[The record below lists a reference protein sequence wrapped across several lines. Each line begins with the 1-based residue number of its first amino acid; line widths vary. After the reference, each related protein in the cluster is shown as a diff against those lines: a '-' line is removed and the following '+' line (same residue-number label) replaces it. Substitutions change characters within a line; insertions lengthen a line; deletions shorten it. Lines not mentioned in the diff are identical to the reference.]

1 MASNGWNFR
10 AALFSSMSG
19 AFPLHLL
26 HVTLAL
32 QFLST
37 GAQDGRGWYTYDTY
51 IYIYIYIYIEKERE
65 RDTVIGQLV
74 VTAVRFIILYK
85 CRERK
90 RTKTSSSSLYIP
102 MIAYEFGFQYPY
114 CNCWG
119 YPPDNCNE
127 TNDKPNMN
135 HTAFLHVYI
144 LFPSG
149 GIKNK
154 QKNWFPKS
162 SGGSCC
168 QSHNTSGPRV
178 YSACAPLL
186 PRLHSGLISGL
197 LGEEAVLGRR
207 STAQGKVTEFA
218 LREVDACRRWPA
230 GTWWNLLEPI
240 RMFRS
245 FFAWPNWGQTD
256 TLCPFGESVQCKG
269 KKLAGCLVSVFGMV
283 WIGGSGLAGSA
294 SCLLTCFLPCFRRVC
309 LVRYPGGW
317 FLVGQLVGGFIAN
330 I

>member
-1 MASNGWNFR
+1 
-10 AALFSSMSG
+10 
-19 AFPLHLL
+19 
-26 HVTLAL
+26 
-32 QFLST
+32 
-37 GAQDGRGWYTYDTY
+37 
-51 IYIYIYIYIEKERE
+51 
-65 RDTVIGQLV
+65 
-74 VTAVRFIILYK
+74 
-85 CRERK
+85 
-90 RTKTSSSSLYIP
+90 

-168 QSHNTSGPRV
+168 LSHNTSGPRV
-178 YSACAPLL
+178 CSACAPLL

-218 LREVDACRRWPA
+218 LREVDACRRWPG

-245 FFAWPNWGQTD
+245 FFACPNWGQTD

-269 KKLAGCLVSVFGMV
+269 KSWLVAWFLYLVWFGSEGLAWLALLVACLLASFLAFEGFAWSVIQVVGFWLVS
-283 WIGGSGLAGSA
+283 W
-294 SCLLTCFLPCFRRVC
+294 
-309 LVRYPGGW
+309 
-317 FLVGQLVGGFIAN
+317 LVGS
-330 I
+330 

>member
-1 MASNGWNFR
+1 MA
-10 AALFSSMSG
+10 
-19 AFPLHLL
+19 
-26 HVTLAL
+26 V
-32 QFLST
+32 
-37 GAQDGRGWYTYDTY
+37 DGIHTTH
-51 IYIYIYIYIEKERE
+51 IYIYIYIEKERE

-154 QKNWFPKS
+154 QKN
-162 SGGSCC
+162 
-168 QSHNTSGPRV
+168 
-178 YSACAPLL
+178 
-186 PRLHSGLISGL
+186 
-197 LGEEAVLGRR
+197 
-207 STAQGKVTEFA
+207 
-218 LREVDACRRWPA
+218 
-230 GTWWNLLEPI
+230 
-240 RMFRS
+240 
-245 FFAWPNWGQTD
+245 
-256 TLCPFGESVQCKG
+256 
-269 KKLAGCLVSVFGMV
+269 
-283 WIGGSGLAGSA
+283 
-294 SCLLTCFLPCFRRVC
+294 
-309 LVRYPGGW
+309 
-317 FLVGQLVGGFIAN
+317 
-330 I
+330 